1 VARPRRSRRTLV
13 TIAVLVLVSVS
24 LITFDERSGTH
35 HITSG
40 LKSIAHDVFSPLAT
54 GVNDILRPIGDF
66 FAGSVNY
73 GSLQTE
79 NQQLQA
85 TIGRLKLQLNESEGL
100 QQRLR
105 ELDSLDHLP
114 PPLDSLPKVT
124 AQMTQFNLS
133 NFDADLTIDK
143 GRGDGVLVGMP
154 VVAAGGLVGQVIEA
168 SHSTA
173 TVQLITDGRS
183 SVGVSFGP
191 SGQTYATVSG
201 QGPGNPLLVQY
212 VPAQTHLHKGE
223 IMYTNGL
230 AAGEFPPNVPV
241 GVVHSYRATG
251 GSSSMA
257 VTMTPLANL
266 DHLAYVDVV
275 QWEPPL

>member
-1 VARPRRSRRTLV
+1 M
-13 TIAVLVLVSVS
+13 LVLVSVS

-40 LKSIAHDVFSPLAT
+40 LKSIAHDVFSPLAS

-66 FAGSVNY
+66 LAGSVHY

-79 NQQLQA
+79 NQRLQA
-85 TIGRLKLQLNESEGL
+85 TIGRLKMQLNETEGL

-230 AAGEFPPNVPV
+230 AGGEFPPNVPV
-241 GVVHSYRATG
+241 GVVHSYRATV
-251 GSSSMA
+251 GSGSMT